1 MRGRIALWSSALAL
15 LALSMSGI
23 AGAQHGGTGG
33 HLPTPAADTDGD
45 GDWGKIDFI
54 SKLVVPGFEPE
65 LIADVGVDP
74 EGEFAYLAK
83 WGGSAC
89 AGPENVSDG
98 GVYVVDIRDLENPKL
113 VTFIETHQD
122 TLVGEGVQIIDITT
136 PKFTGEVLL
145 MNHEGCGKNFKAG
158 VSLWEVTNPAKPK
171 KLSEHFGDITIGGG
185 RDTPDVNQ
193 THSAFMWDTG
203 PNAYLISVDDEESE
217 DVDIYDITDPK
228 HPKLI
233 AELDINLNNVSQPE
247 PALRLTDSFL
257 HDLVVKQVD
266 TDGTASTPP
275 RWTGLLSYWDGG
287 WVLLDL
293 TNPASPVFLS
303 DTDYPLNDPELPSLS
318 PEGNAHQAEFTG
330 DNAFVI
336 GTGEDFDPY
345 RFLIQTS
352 EGDSFLA
359 KIGTQTDPD
368 DVVVLSGTPVFV
380 GRACPG
386 DAAVPAAGPD
396 QIAVVER
403 GVCDFEVKAQ
413 AVVVAGGYEAM
424 IIMNREG
431 ADACTGVFS
440 PFLTTDIPTLFIGRD
455 AGFDL
460 FDKAGFDLTACLAGT
475 GTALSG
481 IAPGPGPDHVDDVD
495 QVFDGWGYVHLF
507 SRSGSTLTERDTFA
521 IPEAM
526 DPAFAE
532 GFGDL
537 SVHEVATDPQDAS
550 LAYLSYYDAGLRA
563 VQIQCTDPAALSTC
577 DLVEVGGFIDRPGT
591 DGVAGNDFW
600 GVETF
605 VDEATGDTIILASDR
620 DTGLWIFRDP

>member
-1 MRGRIALWSSALAL
+1 MWSSALAL

-23 AGAQHGGTGG
+23 AGAQHGGPGG

-45 GDWGKIDFI
+45 GDWGKIDFV
-54 SKLVVPGFEPE
+54 SKLVVPDFEPE

-74 EGEFAYLAK
+74 EGDFAYLAR

-89 AGPENVSDG
+89 AGPENVDDG

-122 TLVGEGVQIIDITT
+122 TLVGEGLQIIDITT

-158 VSLWEVTNPAKPK
+158 VSLWDVTNPAKPK
-171 KLSEHFGDITIGGG
+171 KLSEHFGDITIGGA
-185 RDTPDVNQ
+185 RAAPDVNQ
-193 THSAFMWDTG
+193 THSAFMWNTAEG
-203 PNAYLISVDDEESE
+203 KAYLISVDDEEAE
-217 DVDIYDITDPK
+217 DVDVYDITDPK

-233 AELDINLNNVSQPE
+233 AELDLNQFNVSQPD

-257 HDLVVKQVD
+257 HDLVVKEIN
-266 TDGTASTPP
+266 G
-275 RWTGLLSYWDGG
+275 RWIGLFSYWDGG

-293 TNPASPVFLS
+293 ENPASPMFLS
-303 DTDYPLNDPELPSLS
+303 DTDYPNVDPELFAQTGVSLS
-318 PEGNAHQAEFTG
+318 PEGNGHQAEFTS
-330 DNAFVI
+330 DNRFVI
-336 GTGEDFDPY
+336 GTDEDFDPY
-345 RFLIQTS
+345 RFVIRTT
-352 EGDSFLA
+352 EGDSLHA
-359 KIGTQTDPD
+359 KIGTQTAFE
-368 DVVVLSGTPVFV
+368 DVDGLAGTPVFV

-386 DAAVPAAGPD
+386 DPAVPESEMG

-403 GVCDFEVKAQ
+403 GLCTFEEKAQ
-413 AVVVAGGYEAM
+413 AIIAAGYEAM
-424 IIMNREG
+424 IIFNREG
-431 ADACTGVFS
+431 ADGCTGVFS
-440 PFLTTDIPTLFIGRD
+440 PFLEADIPTLFIGRD
-455 AGFDL
+455 AGYDL
-460 FDKAGFDLTACLAGT
+460 LDQGGFDLAACLAGD
-475 GTALSG
+475 GSAQSG
-481 IAPGPGPDHVDDVD
+481 IPIGTEGDAITDVD

-507 SRSGSTLTERDTFA
+507 SRNGTILTEVDTFA

-526 DPAFAE
+526 DPLFAE

-537 SVHEVATDPQDAS
+537 TVHEVAVDPQDPS

-563 VQIQCTDPAALSTC
+563 VQIQCTNPAVPSTC
-577 DLVEVGGFIDRPGT
+577 DLVEVGGFIDPAGT
-591 DGVAGNDFW
+591 DGLAGNDFW

-605 VDEATGDTIILASDR
+605 VDSDTGDTIILASDR